1 MRDDIYESI
10 LKGVRHKASLYEDL
24 DDELVKKL
32 VSEEVSSFA
41 NMSYLDISK
50 RRYYKKKIFNAIRG
64 FGIIQDLIDEDSI
77 SEIMVNSAD
86 DIFVEQGGRIRKLD
100 YGFDKPQDLEHIIQ
114 SMVSKVDRTVNE
126 SVPIVDA
133 RLEDGSRINVVL
145 PPIALDGA
153 TLTIRK
159 FPKNPLKFEDLIEN
173 KTISKEAL
181 SFLSDLVKRRCN
193 IFISGGTS
201 SGKTTFLNVL
211 SNAIPE
217 NERIITIEDSA
228 ELNIQ
233 RLQNVV
239 RMESRNR
246 NFEGRGEISIRDLI
260 KTSLRMRP
268 DRIIVG
274 EVRGE
279 EVFDML
285 QAMNTGH
292 DGSLSTGH
300 SNSSVDMLSRLETM
314 MLMSANMPLKAIRQM
329 IVSGIDLMVHL
340 SKMAD
345 GKRRVVE
352 ICSLD
357 GLENGEFCLKKIY
370 KYDKNVDCLIK
381 VGDYEFTKH

>member
-1 MRDDIYESI
+1 MRDEIFES
-10 LKGVRHKASLYEDL
+10 LLASVRYKASLYEDVY
-24 DDELVKKL
+24 DELIERL
-32 VSEEVSSFA
+32 AEEEIAGFIKTK
-41 NMSYLDISK
+41 YLDISK
-50 RRYYKKKIFNAIRG
+50 RKYYKKKIFNDIRG
-64 FGIIQDLIDEDSI
+64 FGLIQELIDDDSI
-77 SEIMVNSAD
+77 SEIMVNSSD
-86 DIFVEQGGRIRKLD
+86 DIFIEQGGKIKKLD
-100 YGFDKPQDLEHIIQ
+100 YGFDKPESLNHIIQ

-133 RLEDGSRINVVL
+133 RLKDGSRINVVL

-173 KTISKEAL
+173 KTISEEAL
-181 SFLSDLVKRRCN
+181 SFLSDLVKDRYN

-217 NERIITIEDSA
+217 SERIITIEDSA

-233 RLQNVV
+233 RVQNVV

-246 NFEGRGEISIRDLI
+246 NVEGKGEVSIRDLI

-300 SNSSVDMLSRLETM
+300 SNSSRDMLSRLETM
-314 MLMSANMPLKAIRQM
+314 MLMAVNMPLKAVRQM
-329 IVSGIDLMVHL
+329 IVSSIDIIVHL
-340 SKMAD
+340 SKLSDGRRRVEEICKLEGLAD
-345 GKRRVVE
+345 GEFKMKKLYEYDRD
-352 ICSLD
+352 LD
-357 GLENGEFCLKKIY
+357 K
-370 KYDKNVDCLIK
+370 LIK
-381 VGDYEFTKH
+381 VGDL

>member
-1 MRDDIYESI
+1 MRDELYES
-10 LKGVRHKASLYEDL
+10 LLSSVRHKASLYEEV
-24 DDELVKKL
+24 DDTLIERL
-32 VSEEVSSFA
+32 SEEEIA
-41 NMSYLDISK
+41 NFIKTKYLDIDK
-50 RRYYKKKIFNAIRG
+50 RKFYKKKIFNEIRG
-64 FGIIQDLIDEDSI
+64 FGIIQDLIDDDSI
-77 SEIMVNSAD
+77 SEIMINSAN
-86 DIFVEQGGRIRKLD
+86 DIFIEQGGKSKKLS
-100 YGFDKPQDLEHIIQ
+100 YGFDREEDLSHIIQ

-133 RLEDGSRINVVL
+133 RLKDGSRINVVL

-159 FPKNPLKFEDLIEN
+159 FPKNPLTFQDLIDN
-173 KTISKEAL
+173 KTISEEAL
-181 SFLSDLVKRRCN
+181 SFLASLVENRYN
-193 IFISGGTS
+193 ILISGGTS

-217 NERIITIEDSA
+217 GERIITIEDSA

-233 RLQNVV
+233 NVKNLV

-246 NFEGRGEISIRDLI
+246 NVEGRGEVSIRDLI

-292 DGSLSTGH
+292 DGSLSTAH
-300 SNSSVDMLSRLETM
+300 SNGSKDMLSRLETM
-314 MLMSANMPLKAIRQM
+314 MLMAVSMPLKAVRQM
-329 IVSGIDLMVHL
+329 IVSGVDIIVHL
-340 SKMAD
+340 SKFSD
-345 GKRRVVE
+345 GRRRVEE
-352 ICSLD
+352 ICKLD
-357 GLENGEFCLKKIY
+357 GLDEGEFKMTKLYEYNK
-370 KYDKNVDCLIK
+370 DLDRLLK
-381 VGDYEFTKH
+381 VGDL